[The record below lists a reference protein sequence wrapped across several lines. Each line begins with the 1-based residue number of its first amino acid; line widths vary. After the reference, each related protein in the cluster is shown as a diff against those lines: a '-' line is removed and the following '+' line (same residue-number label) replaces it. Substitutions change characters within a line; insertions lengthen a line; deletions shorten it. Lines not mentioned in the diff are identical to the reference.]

1 MKNDDKIKE
10 IRSWAKTILKKS
22 KENSDFFDNGVVEA
36 AEFILKET
44 KPPTPEGS
52 LLFREAESEDY
63 GKITVISERPVIGL
77 NGSQYV
83 YTLRLNS
90 TEDSGIT
97 YYWYNIEDLD
107 FYPDRKSDL
116 KSRLDF
122 HTLKTGTAIRAFPY
136 SKLCPVMAAKA
147 SIDCWEVTGYNSTFS
162 DQEMENLG
170 YVWEAI

>member
-1 MKNDDKIKE
+1 MNDEKTKE
-10 IRSWAKTILKKS
+10 IRSWAKTIIKKH
-22 KENSDFFDNGVVEA
+22 KEDSDFFDNGVVEA
-36 AEFILKET
+36 AEFILRET
-44 KPPTPEGS
+44 SPPIPEGI
-52 LLFREAESEDY
+52 LLFREAEHESR
-63 GKITVISERPVIGL
+63 GKVTVISQKPVTGI
-77 NGSQYV
+77 NDVRYI
-83 YTLRLNS
+83 YTLQPDS
-90 TEDSGIT
+90 TEDSGIRCS
-97 YYWYNIEDLD
+97 WYPIEELD

-136 SKLCPVMAAKA
+136 SKMCPVMAAKA